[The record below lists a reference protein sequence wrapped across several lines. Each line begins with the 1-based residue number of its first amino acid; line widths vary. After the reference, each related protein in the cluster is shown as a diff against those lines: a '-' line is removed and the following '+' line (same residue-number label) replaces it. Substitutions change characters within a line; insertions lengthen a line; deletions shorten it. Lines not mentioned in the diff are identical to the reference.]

1 MRTELFDFELPQ
13 DRIALRP
20 VHPRDAARMLVV
32 RPSSMPCTSRTTTL
46 EIPLPQ
52 VLATI
57 EASFEDRMVRD
68 LPKLLQPGDALVLND
83 TRVIAA
89 SLEGVR
95 TRNGNAAHVLFNLIK
110 QVGDSRW
117 RAFARPAR
125 RLELGDTII
134 FRAEGRVCFADALD
148 ATIVA
153 KSDTGEVE
161 LAFRRHGAY
170 LDEAIAAIGDMPLPH
185 YIASKRK
192 PDEADRASYQT
203 IYARKDGAVAA
214 PTAGLHFTEELF
226 AALNQCGISR
236 HYVTLHV
243 GAGTFLPVKSDDTA
257 DHRMHAEWGEV
268 TPEAASALNAVRA
281 NGGRIVAVGTT
292 SLRVL
297 ESAACDD
304 GMIQPMTGDTSL
316 FIMPGYRF
324 KAVDLLMTNFHLP
337 RSTLFMLAA
346 AFSGLKTMRAAYAHA
361 IASNYRFYSYG
372 DATLLFPTMHG
383 GRPNSANVGFFGSE
397 GSLVKQAIE

>member
-1 MRTELFDFELPQ
+1 
-13 DRIALRP
+13 
-20 VHPRDAARMLVV
+20 
-32 RPSSMPCTSRTTTL
+32 
-46 EIPLPQ
+46 
-52 VLATI
+52 
-57 EASFEDRMVRD
+57 MVRD

-95 TRNGNAAHVLFNLIK
+95 TRNGNAAHLTFNLIK
-110 QVGDSRW
+110 RVDDSHW
-117 RAFARPAR
+117 KAFARPGR
-125 RLELGDTII
+125 RLEVGDTII

-153 KSDTGEVE
+153 KTDAGEVE

-170 LDEAIAAIGDMPLPH
+170 LDEAIAAVGEMPLPY

-192 PDEADRASYQT
+192 PDEADRTSYQT
-203 IYARKDGAVAA
+203 IYARKEGAVAA

-226 AALNQCGISR
+226 AALEQRGISR

-243 GAGTFLPVKSDDTA
+243 GAGTFLPVKPDDTA
-257 DHRMHAEWGEV
+257 YHRMHAEWGEV
-268 TPEAASALNAVRA
+268 TPAAASALNGVRA
-281 NGGRIVAVGTT
+281 SGGRIVAVGTT

-297 ESAACDD
+297 ESAASDD
-304 GMIQPMTGDTSL
+304 GTIQPMAGETSL
-316 FIMPGYRF
+316 FITPGYRF

-346 AFSGLKTMRAAYAHA
+346 AFSGLKAISTAYAHA
-361 IASNYRFYSYG
+361 IASNYRFFSYG
-372 DATLLFPTMHG
+372 DATLLFPTVQG
-383 GRPNSANVGFFGSE
+383 KPA
-397 GSLVKQAIE
+397 

>member
-1 MRTELFDFELPQ
+1 MRTELFDFELPE

-20 VHPRDAARMLVV
+20 VYPRDAARMLVV
-32 RPSSMPCTSRTTTL
+32 RPGGVLGPSLPTTHGPAESDLPLSQIRTTT
-46 EIPLPQ
+46 
-52 VLATI
+52 
-57 EASFEDRMVRD
+57 EAKFEDRMVRD

-95 TRNGNAAHVLFNLIK
+95 TRNGNAAHVVVNLSK
-110 QVGDSRW
+110 RVDDSHW
-117 RAFARPAR
+117 RAFARPGR
-125 RLELGDTII
+125 RLEVGDTII

-153 KSDTGEVE
+153 KTDAGEVE
-161 LAFRRHGAY
+161 LAFRRYGAY
-170 LDEAIAAIGDMPLPH
+170 LDEAIAAIGEMPLPY
-185 YIASKRK
+185 YIARKRK
-192 PDEADRASYQT
+192 PEEADRASYQT

-214 PTAGLHFTEELF
+214 PTAGLHFTQDLF
-226 AALNQCGISR
+226 AVLDQRGISR

-257 DHRMHAEWGEV
+257 NHRMHAEWGEV
-268 TPEAASALNAVRA
+268 TPDAASALNAVRA
-281 NGGRIVAVGTT
+281 SGGRIVAVGTT

-297 ESAACDD
+297 ESAARDD
-304 GMIQPMTGDTSL
+304 GVIQPIAGETSL
-316 FIMPGYRF
+316 FITPGYQF

-346 AFSGLKTMRAAYAHA
+346 AFSGLKTMRTAYAHA
-361 IASNYRFYSYG
+361 IASNYRFFSYG
-372 DATLLFPTMHG
+372 DATLLFPIQHDRAT
-383 GRPNSANVGFFGSE
+383 
-397 GSLVKQAIE
+397 